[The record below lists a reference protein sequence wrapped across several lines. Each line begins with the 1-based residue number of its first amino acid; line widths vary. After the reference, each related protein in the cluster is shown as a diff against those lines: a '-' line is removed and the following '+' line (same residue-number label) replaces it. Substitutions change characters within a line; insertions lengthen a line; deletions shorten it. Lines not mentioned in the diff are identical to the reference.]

1 LVYLDYVNF
10 PVSMMTQGRIPP
22 RRFGGDFYSICPYGT
37 YRSKEGYIVFAVAEH
52 QWRALVNAM
61 GMPELEHDE
70 RYATQE
76 ARCSRRSEVRAYI
89 EDWLQTFD
97 DDSEPLR
104 VLAEARVPSAPILE
118 IDQVPHHQQI
128 KARKLFQ
135 ELPHPQLGS
144 TPIARSPYQMSTME
158 VAVPFRAP
166 YLGEHNEEILRETLG
181 YSADQLDKLYTGGII
196 VQDPQVASLRG
207 EGKL

>member
-1 LVYLDYVNF
+1 
-10 PVSMMTQGRIPP
+10 MMTQGRIPP

-104 VLAEARVPSAPILE
+104 ILAEARVPSAPILE

-128 KARKLFQ
+128 KARTIALSNVYDGSRRAFSGA
-135 ELPHPQLGS
+135 LPWRTQRRN
-144 TPIARSPYQMSTME
+144 IAR
-158 VAVPFRAP
+158 
-166 YLGEHNEEILRETLG
+166 NLRLQCR
-181 YSADQLDKLYTGGII
+181 S
-196 VQDPQVASLRG
+196 VR
-207 EGKL
+207 